1 MTDTTNRLAAEK
13 SPYLLQHARNPVNWY
28 PWGEAAFAKARAE
41 DKPVFLSIGYSTC
54 HWCHVMERESFEDPE
69 TAGLLNEHVVA
80 VKVDR
85 EERPDLDSLYMAVSQ
100 LMTGSGG
107 WPLTIL
113 MTPDRDPFFAATYIP
128 RQSSFGR
135 MGLVDLIPR
144 LTELWT
150 GQRAQV
156 YQAVQSIRGHLSTHL
171 TGKQGSVEPKTRDKG
186 FAQLA
191 ERFDREHGGFGTRPK
206 FPSPHTFLF
215 LLDHFKRAGSREA
228 LSMVTTTL
236 SRMRR
241 GGIFDQIGHG
251 FHRYSTDREWLLP
264 HFEKMLYDQALLV
277 LAYVQAFDATGEEEF
292 AGTARE
298 TIGYVLRELCDAG
311 GGFYCGED
319 ADSEGEEG
327 RFYVWTEAE
336 LLRILGPD
344 RAGLARKVYAT
355 SEEGNFEDEATGRRT
370 GTNILYLR
378 NPLEKTAQRLGL
390 EPGEL
395 KARKRDM
402 DHALLEARSRRVH
415 PHLDDKILTDWNG
428 LMVAALARA
437 GRVLKAPE
445 YIDAATRC
453 VQFLKTALYDDQGSL
468 LHRYRDGEAAIP
480 AMADD
485 YAFLAWGRL
494 ELHRATDSEEDL
506 QACIALCREL
516 LESFRDQAG
525 GGLFLN
531 RETTEPLPARPR
543 EYHDGA
549 LPSANS
555 VAAYVFAELAK
566 RCGDESWRAASR
578 EILESNGA
586 AVSDHPSAY
595 AMALLAVE
603 E

>member
-1 MTDTTNRLAAEK
+1 MTDTANRLAAEK
-13 SPYLLQHARNPVNWY
+13 SPYLLQHARNPVDWF
-28 PWGEAAFAKARAE
+28 PWGEEAFAKARAE

-54 HWCHVMERESFEDPE
+54 HWCHVMERESFEDTE
-69 TAGLLNEHVVA
+69 VAELLNKHVVA

-128 RQSSFGR
+128 KQSSFGR

-144 LTELWT
+144 LTDLWT

-156 YQAVQSIRGHLSTHL
+156 YQAVQSIRSHLATHLS
-171 TGKQGSVEPKTRDKG
+171 GKPGSIGPDVRDKG
-186 FAQLA
+186 FRQLA
-191 ERFDREHGGFGTRPK
+191 DRFDGEHGGFGTKPK

-215 LLDHFKRAGSREA
+215 LLDHVERTENREA
-228 LSMVTTTL
+228 LTMVTTTL
-236 SRMRR
+236 TRMRR
-241 GGIFDQIGHG
+241 GGIFDQVGYG
-251 FHRYSTDREWLLP
+251 FHRYSTDQEWLLP

-277 LAYVQAFDATGEEEF
+277 LACVRAFEVTKEELF
-292 AGTARE
+292 AQTVRE
-298 TIGYVLRELCDAG
+298 TIEYVLRDLRDDR

-327 RFYVWTEAE
+327 KFYVWTEAE
-336 LLRILGPD
+336 LLNILGPD
-344 RAGLARKVYAT
+344 RASLAAELYGT
-355 SEEGNFEDEATGRRT
+355 SREGNFEDEATGKRT
-370 GTNILYLR
+370 GANILHLR
-378 NPLEKTAQRLGL
+378 EPLSETALRL
-390 EPGEL
+390 EL
-395 KARKRDM
+395 KGAELETRKRDI
-402 DHALLEARSRRVH
+402 DTTLLAARNERIR

-428 LMVAALARA
+428 LMMAALAGA
-437 GRVLKAPE
+437 GRILRAEE
-445 YIDAATRC
+445 YVEAASECAR
-453 VQFLKTALYDDQGSL
+453 FLDTFLRDDQGNL

-494 ELHRATDSEEDL
+494 ELHLATESEEDL
-506 QACIALCREL
+506 QTCISLSREL
-516 LESFRDQAG
+516 IENFKDQAG

-531 RETTEPLPARPR
+531 RETTEPLPGRPR
-543 EYHDGA
+543 EYYDGA

-555 VAAYVFAELAK
+555 VAAYVFARLAELT
-566 RCGDESWRAASR
+566 GDESWSTAAR

-595 AMALLAVE
+595 AMALLALP
-603 E
+603 

>member
-1 MTDTTNRLAAEK
+1 MTAKTNRLAAEK
-13 SPYLLQHARNPVNWY
+13 SPYLLQHAHNPVDWF
-28 PWGEAAFAKARAE
+28 PWGEEAFAKARAE

-54 HWCHVMERESFEDPE
+54 HWCHVMERESFEDAE
-69 TAGLLNEHVVA
+69 VAELLNEHVVA

-128 RQSSFGR
+128 KLSKFGR

-156 YQAVQSIRGHLSTHL
+156 YQAVQSIRSHLATHL
-171 TGKQGSVEPKTRDKG
+171 AGLPGTVTSEARDKG
-186 FAQLA
+186 FQQLA
-191 ERFDREHGGFGTRPK
+191 DRFDGEHGGFGTKPK

-215 LLDHFKRAGSREA
+215 LLDHFRRTGNKEA
-228 LSMVTTTL
+228 LTMVTTTL
-236 SRMRR
+236 TSMRR
-241 GGIFDQIGHG
+241 GGIFDQIGYG
-251 FHRYSTDREWLLP
+251 FHRYSTDQEWLLP

-277 LAYVQAFDATGEEEF
+277 LACVQAFDVTEEDLF
-292 AGTARE
+292 ALTARE
-298 TIGYVLRELCDAG
+298 TIKYVLRDLRDVR

-327 RFYVWTEAE
+327 KFYVWTEAE
-336 LLRILGPD
+336 LLKILGPD
-344 RAGLARKVYAT
+344 RATLAAELYGTR
-355 SEEGNFEDEATGRRT
+355 EGNFEDEATGKRT
-370 GTNILYLR
+370 GANILHLQEPLAETALR
-378 NPLEKTAQRLGL
+378 LDLEVTEL
-390 EPGEL
+390 ET
-395 KARKRDM
+395 RKRDI
-402 DHALLEARSRRVH
+402 DTTLLAARNERIR

-428 LMVAALARA
+428 LMIAALAGAARI
-437 GRVLKAPE
+437 LKDEE
-445 YIDAATRC
+445 YVEAASECAR
-453 VQFLKTALYDDQGSL
+453 FLDTTLRDDQGNL
-468 LHRYRDGEAAIP
+468 LHRYRDGEAAIT

-494 ELHRATDSEEDL
+494 ELHLATGTEEDL
-506 QACIALCREL
+506 QACISLSREL
-516 LESFRDQAG
+516 LENFTDPAG

-531 RETTEPLPARPR
+531 RETTEPLPGRPR
-543 EYHDGA
+543 EYYDGA

-555 VAAYVFAELAK
+555 VAAYVFSRLAEVTD
-566 RCGDESWRAASR
+566 DESWRTASR

-586 AVSDHPSAY
+586 VVSDHPSAY
-595 AMALLAVE
+595 AMALLAVP
-603 E
+603 